1 MRIEEII
8 WLGDAVDKLTKFF
21 ETHDMGEYWD
31 DLPEAHF
38 DVDIQKHT
46 HIFALDD
53 DLTARLDAIAKI
65 KRVPS
70 ERLIN
75 AWLRE
80 KIVEQI
86 PVAARSSPATE
97 DAHQRERSET

>member
-1 MRIEEII
+1 MAANRHRRLPKFEGVEE
-8 WLGDAVDKLTKFF
+8 LTRFF

-46 HIFALDD
+46 HVFALDD
-53 DLTARLDAIAKI
+53 DLTARLDAIAKT
-65 KRVPS
+65 RHVPS

-80 KIVEQI
+80 KIAEQM
-86 PVAARSSPATE
+86 PAS
-97 DAHQRERSET
+97 A